1 MYVLEE
7 EQVID
12 TNLLKAWDFIR
23 DPQNLNRIT
32 PEEMQFEIQQ
42 DLPPEMYEGLLIKYR
57 VRIPFFGKQTW
68 VSELKHI
75 QHKRSFVD
83 EQRIG
88 PYKFWYHYHEIVEV
102 DEGVKFTD
110 RVSYQ
115 LPFGP
120 LGKLVHHFL
129 VKRLLQQI
137 FTYRREALEEIF
149 SSP

>member
-1 MYVLEE
+1 MYTLEE

-12 TNLLKAWDFIR
+12 TSLQRAWDFIR

-32 PEEMQFEIQQ
+32 PEDMQFEVLQ

-57 VRIPFFGKQTW
+57 VRIPFFGKQIW

-83 EQRIG
+83 EQRVG
-88 PYKFWYHYHEIVEV
+88 PYKFWYHYHEITEV

-115 LPFGP
+115 MPFGI
-120 LGKLVHHFL
+120 LGKWVHHFL

-137 FTYRREALEEIF
+137 FTYRREALEKIF
-149 SSP
+149 SST